1 MEKQPRSWVTV
12 NEAGLWV
19 HVPQS
24 DGGTKAVNVSADSG
38 HVLIAEIVE
47 KAEMLKN
54 ADVQKKIASKG
65 VGLLIDW
72 LQRKWNRKD
81 QK

>member
-1 MEKQPRSWVTV
+1 VEKQPRPFVSV

-47 KAEMLKN
+47 KAELLK
-54 ADVQKKIASKG
+54 DPEVQKKIATKG
-65 VGLLIDW
+65 VSFLIDW
-72 LQRKWNRKD
+72 AQRKWGGK
-81 QK
+81 

>member
-1 MEKQPRSWVTV
+1 MEKQPSPFVTV

-19 HVPQS
+19 HVPQR

-47 KAEMLKN
+47 KAELLK
-54 ADVQKKIASKG
+54 DPEIQKKIASKG
-65 VGLLIDW
+65 VGLLVDW
-72 LQRKWNRKD
+72 I
-81 QK
+81 QKRMSRAK